1 MTVSNA
7 IEKAL
12 AILIIAA
19 SCVALAQQ
27 ASPGLVEHESLND
40 AWWTGPMLAPSA
52 NTLPKGH
59 FLLEPYLYDVI
70 TDGFFNSHGKRVSA
84 PHEHEIGSLTYLNYG
99 LYNKFT
105 VGLIPTF
112 DYVEPSN
119 GPGSAGIGAGDLT
132 LQAEYRLHLFGEGG
146 WIPTVSLA
154 VQQTIPTGKYDQLGS
169 RPSDGIGAGAFTT
182 SPSLYTQTFFWMPN
196 GRILRMRFNIVPAFS
211 RQVSLRDVSV
221 YGTSQGF
228 RGFARPGASVFV
240 DLAGEYSLTRHW
252 VLALDATYR
261 YQANTPVSG
270 YNASNL
276 APIELNSGVSDALGF
291 APAIEYNWTRNL
303 GVLLGVRL
311 IPAGRNTSATVSPAL
326 AINFVH

>member
-1 MTVSNA
+1 MMFSKA
-7 IEKAL
+7 IEKTL
-12 AILIIAA
+12 AILVIAV
-19 SCVALAQQ
+19 SCVAAAQQ
-27 ASPGLVEHESLND
+27 TTGLDEHESLND

-70 TDGFFNSHGKRVSA
+70 TDGFFDSHGKRVSA
-84 PHEHEIGSLTYLNYG
+84 SHEHEIGSLTYLNYG
-99 LYNKFT
+99 LCNKLT
-105 VGLIPTF
+105 VGMIPTF
-112 DYVEPSN
+112 DYVEPSD

-132 LQAEYRLHLFGEGG
+132 LQAEYRLHLFREGG

-154 VQQTIPTGKYDQLGS
+154 VQQTIPTGKYDQLGA
-169 RPSDGIGAGAFTT
+169 RPSNGIGAGAFTT

-196 GRILRMRFNIVPAFS
+196 GRILRLRFNIVPAFS
-211 RQVSLRDVSV
+211 RQVNLRDVSV

-252 VLALDATYR
+252 VFALDATYR
-261 YQANTPVSG
+261 YQANTPVNG

-276 APIELNSGVSDALGF
+276 APIQLNSGVSDALGF
-291 APAIEYNWTRNL
+291 APAIEYNWTSHL